1 MKKYAVC
8 YNPKIEN
15 SVSVMEKLCSVLKKH
30 KAQYITGSIDNLSPE
45 CDFAFIIGGDG
56 TILKATRFYSKFN
69 VPVFGINL
77 GHLGFLSQAGE
88 YNLENAVESILKSDY
103 KTENRL
109 MLNSGK
115 YNALND
121 FVIKG
126 IISSRVSNFQLEIN
140 AKFVCEYFA
149 DGIIISTPTGSTAYG
164 MAAGGPV
171 LTPDADV
178 IAIVPICPHTFS
190 ARPIVVASS
199 SIIKIIACPEQQ
211 YTVSADGQEVFDFS
225 KEITIT
231 KSQNYAKL
239 ALLNDNDFYS
249 VLRNKLHWGIS
260 PVCSNS
266 TDI

>member
-1 MKKYAVC
+1 MKKRYAIC
-8 YNPKIEN
+8 YNTNIDN
-15 SVSVMEKLCSVLKKH
+15 SVDVMEKLKSILISYNAEFKI
-30 KAQYITGSIDNLSPE
+30 YSIDKLESD

-56 TILKATRFYSKFN
+56 TILKATRFFSKYN
-69 VPVFGINL
+69 ICVFGINL

-88 YNLENAVESILKSDY
+88 ENLESAVKSIISSNY

-109 MLNSGK
+109 MLSSGK

-126 IISSRVSNFQLEIN
+126 EISSRVSNFKLEIDN
-140 AKFVCEYFA
+140 KFVCEYFA

-171 LTPDADV
+171 ITPDTNAIV
-178 IAIVPICPHTFS
+178 IVPICPHTFS
-190 ARPIVVASS
+190 ARPIVVSS
-199 SIIKIIACPEQQ
+199 SSKIKIIACPNQK
-211 YTVSADGQEVFDFS
+211 YTVSTDGQEVFDFS
-225 KEITIT
+225 EEILIT
-231 KSQNYAKL
+231 KSENDAKL

-260 PVCSNS
+260 LVC
-266 TDI
+266 DK